1 MVTTNLSFWEKNF
14 SYPNEPTPDPNPTH
28 NIPGS
33 TDDNSGGEVNDA
45 NSEALFP
52 FMDGTSE
59 ETRLDSPTDGNGNE
73 VDLETVALTGITS
86 DFFNGLHS
94 AHQLQLLDRFGGS
107 LVLQEGTD
115 ARLDVVLAGDGR
127 TVLTLQN
134 LSKTDIATLSLADQT
149 LIVDYLAGLGTGGG
163 DVRATLASVWG
174 VQLGD
179 TVAAN
184 RSVATA
190 LIQAAIDDDIR
201 PRKSA
206 NEDLFTDQLDNLK
219 ALVDRNALF
228 SLADIQREVDAV
240 KERFDR
246 VATFEESIAP
256 DHIVEGGED
265 EVYHGLN
272 STDNDATI
280 VNGLKNFVAQEQR
293 LLDLQNKRLEIAASS
308 KSMDVP
314 TLIAALQ
321 LTYNIEKEAEVAILT
336 EEMQQQNALLK
347 DYAEMQR
354 IVNEALKHF
363 SSGEDAAEETRDAE
377 GSKDGTHVIWLP
389 DKNVVPHEG
398 DEGIPKD
405 NSSLSTGERRVLI
418 MFDDNYSGPYTFKSG
433 HPIEKLHGITRP
445 LDNIVS
451 NVQAEN
457 TKDPYFVQQNLNKRS
472 QSQWN
477 IFSTQLADA
486 VTLINQNSQILT
498 NEISSMNQ
506 ERNRHY
512 DLANNALRRMNDILT
527 SIARS

>member
-1 MVTTNLSFWEKNF
+1 
-14 SYPNEPTPDPNPTH
+14 
-28 NIPGS
+28 
-33 TDDNSGGEVNDA
+33 
-45 NSEALFP
+45 
-52 FMDGTSE
+52 
-59 ETRLDSPTDGNGNE
+59 
-73 VDLETVALTGITS
+73 
-86 DFFNGLHS
+86 
-94 AHQLQLLDRFGGS
+94 
-107 LVLQEGTD
+107 
-115 ARLDVVLAGDGR
+115 
-127 TVLTLQN
+127 
-134 LSKTDIATLSLADQT
+134 
-149 LIVDYLAGLGTGGG
+149 
-163 DVRATLASVWG
+163 TLASVWG